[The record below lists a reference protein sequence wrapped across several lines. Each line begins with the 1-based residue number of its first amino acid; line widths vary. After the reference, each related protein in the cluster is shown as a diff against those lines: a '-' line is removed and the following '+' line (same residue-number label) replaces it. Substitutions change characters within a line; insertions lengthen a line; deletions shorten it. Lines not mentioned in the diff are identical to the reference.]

1 MPITRTYQHEWSVI
15 SVNPT
20 CHNYEHNNYIFVQ
33 IYFLRVDTFEKA
45 MTFFDL
51 RISSCVIIQEGRQT
65 NHHCTLI
72 WPFCPKCL
80 LRILWCKKKFLDLFF
95 QSSTSIQLLKLLNS
109 SMLGKNLWHFTS
121 FQKVSTGTSI
131 CKKSEANPFHV
142 SDQGI
147 QEKFMSRTSSGGMVV
162 NETILQLSVESLPF
176 GGVGNSGMGAYHG
189 KVHSTVFQI

>member
-1 MPITRTYQHEWSVI
+1 MA
-15 SVNPT
+15 
-20 CHNYEHNNYIFVQ
+20 
-33 IYFLRVDTFEKA
+33 FL
-45 MTFFDL
+45 DL
-51 RISSCVIIQEGRQT
+51 RISFVIIQEGRQT

-121 FQKVSTGTSI
+121 FQKVSTGTSV
-131 CKKSEANPFHV
+131 CKKSEANSIHL